1 MAEAT
6 PLGRTLDGDVGAHW
20 PDEVDPD
27 GERLSSVPE
36 NGVVEGG
43 GLPAIAAEAPFF
55 DGFSEQH

>member
-43 GLPAIAAEAPFF
+43 RTSSHSSGGAFLRRLL
-55 DGFSEQH
+55 